1 MSAGVDIAYLV
12 QDGQV
17 TRLEQDAAVV
27 WIDADLVEPMGF
39 DPTYDE
45 VQAWIDEP
53 TKGLQVADLKD
64 LLEAEGD

>member
-1 MSAGVDIAYLV
+1 MVQVAYLV
-12 QDGQV
+12 QGNQV
-17 TRLEQDAAVV
+17 TRIEHDAAVV
-27 WIDADLVEPMGF
+27 WIDEDLVEPMGF

-53 TKGLQVADLKD
+53 AKGLQVADMKD